1 MNKKILW
8 IEDDFYAI
16 KGLVRP
22 LTKLGFEIDV
32 ATSALDGYKKAQQWR
47 QYDLVVVDL
56 IIPVCEHD
64 ISIPEIV
71 QSWAQEKHVGIG
83 LAKWLKSEQKVDR
96 PILLLSVVRDPIARF
111 NLADFGLEHC
121 ISKSGL
127 LPTKVKDTVLRLLG
141 VQK

>member
-22 LTKLGFEIDV
+22 LTKLGYEIDV
-32 ATSALDGYKKAQQWR
+32 ATSAMDGYKKAQHWQG
-47 QYDLVVVDL
+47 YDMLVVDL

-64 ISIPEIV
+64 ISIPETV

-111 NLADFGLEHC
+111 GLAEYGLQHSL
-121 ISKSGL
+121 SKSGL
-127 LPTKVKDTVLRLLG
+127 VPTRVKDTVLSMLG
-141 VQK
+141 IQ

>member
-22 LTKLGFEIDV
+22 LTKLGYEIDV

-47 QYDLVVVDL
+47 QYDLLVVDL

-83 LAKWLKSEQKVDR
+83 LAKWLKLEQKVDR

-111 NLADFGLEHC
+111 ELAEFGLEHC
-121 ISKSGL
+121 LSKSGL
-127 LPTKVKDTVLRLLG
+127 LPTKVKDTVLSLLA
-141 VQK
+141 VR